1 MKSAWLIV
9 AALAAA
15 GCSSPEFG
23 YADVVDGH
31 RPHEQ
36 RPDPDL
42 DPVQRARRVL
52 VRVTIHRI
60 PAAAAA
66 EAGTLEA
73 FEDPNARV
81 TGQDEFARNGMRI
94 FVTRPG
100 VGATLAGRLERLQ
113 ARSGQR
119 SGFVER
125 GQSLA
130 QEIGPPERRAL
141 RVAQPADGGAATET
155 VEFDAGVVEV
165 FPLETPTGGV
175 QLRLVPHL
183 RRVGDQI
190 RLWTLPELSAETLV
204 DAQRAVLVLPAG
216 GPPDRFGSAFL
227 GTAGGDVLIL
237 EITGSM
243 P

>member
-1 MKSAWLIV
+1 MKNVWLIA

-15 GCSSPEFG
+15 GCSTPEFG

-31 RPHEQ
+31 RSLEQ
-36 RPDPDL
+36 RPDADL

-60 PAAAAA
+60 PAAAVA
-66 EAGTLEA
+66 EAGKLEA

-81 TGQDEFARNGMRI
+81 TGQDVFARNGMRI

-100 VGATLAGRLERLQ
+100 VGAVLAERLERLQ
-113 ARSGQR
+113 ARSGRR
-119 SGFVER
+119 SGFVEQ
-125 GQSLA
+125 GQSMA
-130 QEIGPPERRAL
+130 QEIGPSERRAL
-141 RVAQPADGGAATET
+141 KVAQPANGGAATET
-155 VEFDAGVVEV
+155 IEFDAGVVEV
-165 FPLETPTGGV
+165 FPLETPAGGV
-175 QLRLVPHL
+175 QVRLVPHL

-204 DAQRAVLVLPAG
+204 DAHRSVLMLPSG

-227 GTAGGDVLIL
+227 GTAGGDILIL
-237 EITGSM
+237 EITASM

>member
-1 MKSAWLIV
+1 MKNAWLIA
-9 AALAAA
+9 AALAAG

-31 RPHEQ
+31 RSHEQ

-52 VRVTIHRI
+52 LRVTIHRL

-66 EAGTLEA
+66 EAGKLEA
-73 FEDPNARV
+73 FEDPKARV
-81 TGQDEFARNGMRI
+81 TGQDAFARNGMRI

-100 VGATLAGRLERLQ
+100 VGAALTDRLEGLQ
-113 ARSGQR
+113 ARSGRR
-119 SGFVER
+119 SGFVQQ
-125 GQSLA
+125 GQSMA
-130 QEIGPPERRAL
+130 QEIGPPERRSL
-141 RVAQPADGGAATET
+141 TVAQPANGGAATET
-155 VEFDAGVVEV
+155 VEFEAGVVEV
-165 FPLETPTGGV
+165 FPVETPTGGV
-175 QLRLVPHL
+175 QLRLIPHL

-204 DAQRAVLVLPAG
+204 DAERSVLLLPTGAS
-216 GPPDRFGSAFL
+216 DRFGSAFL
-227 GTAGGDVLIL
+227 GTAGGDVIIL